1 MMNILFMWLIV
12 IKLEQF
18 YILLFDG
25 NQFLI

>member
-1 MMNILFMWLIV
+1 MMNILFMRLIV

-25 NQFLI
+25 NQILI